1 MSGKSQMKIFYFAYG
16 SNMNPQ
22 RMIVREAFFTE
33 RVGAKLPGY
42 KLVFNFR
49 RSRNPGESAANIVPD
64 PGDCVEGA
72 LYLTDE
78 DALSKLDVFE
88 GCPNHYRREEVTV
101 VTKDGREI
109 KALVYIA
116 NDDKTADGLKPSK
129 EYLGHLLAGQDLLS
143 ENYYNNLQNTQTLD

>member
-1 MSGKSQMKIFYFAYG
+1 MKIYYFAYG

-33 RVGAKLPGY
+33 RISARLHDY
-42 KLVFNFR
+42 KLIFNFR
-49 RSRNPGESAANIVPD
+49 RSQNPTESAANVIPD
-64 PGDCVEGA
+64 LGNCVEGA

-78 DALSKLDVFE
+78 KAISRLDVFE
-88 GCPNHYRREEVTV
+88 GYPVHYRRDEVTV
-101 VTKDGREI
+101 VTEDGREI
-109 KALVYIA
+109 NAFVYIA

-143 ENYYNNLQNTQTLD
+143 EDYFNNLQKTETLD

>member
-1 MSGKSQMKIFYFAYG
+1 MKIFYFAYG

-64 PGDCVEGA
+64 PGNCVEGA

-78 DALSKLDVFE
+78 KAISKLDGYE
-88 GCPNHYRREEVTV
+88 GYPNHYRREEVTV
-101 VTKDGREI
+101 VTKDGHEI
-109 KALVYIA
+109 IALVYIA
-116 NDDKTADGLKPSK
+116 NENKTADGLKPSR

-143 ENYYNNLQNTQTLD
+143 ESYFQILQNTETLD